1 MMPRLQL
8 WWAMLGKAQQ
18 QAVLVA
24 GGLALLLGVL
34 LVGFQARYGLFD
46 VDEAIFT
53 QATVE
58 MRNSEQLAMPTYN
71 GAPRYHKPP
80 LIYWLQDAAM
90 SVVGTHGD
98 ALLWA
103 ARLPSAICMWL
114 TVLLLGWGVW
124 WFTRDYRWALASA
137 AVLGLNLSVLVVGR
151 AATADGALNLISLA
165 LALWVVRVLFYPAWR
180 GNWVVTGVL
189 TALGLLAKGPVVG
202 VPAAV
207 VFAMVWAARASNSR
221 KQRWEALQRLQ
232 PLRVVALT
240 LLLLAPWVWLLVHQV
255 GWVFFSEFLWVHNV
269 GRFSSDMG
277 NTQSSSYF
285 YYILVLLVG
294 LAPWVWL
301 LIPTVM
307 RALAGW
313 RMARFVTALGSREVA
328 KALPLL
334 ALGWA
339 VAYIAVFSLSGTK
352 LAHYIVPAYPALAL
366 LIGWWLTLPRSG
378 RAAPGWIPAWVGV
391 LGAAWLLLLA
401 ALVALLNPLL
411 VGLAQPQLVG
421 WLATAQ
427 TWLGFRWPPSDPL
440 AMAVLQVRVP
450 LEAGIPLLAGILVG
464 CVLPAWGWLVWG
476 PKAQREASLVALA
489 MSWGVALLLMVLAVV
504 PQVWARTQ
512 APLAQLAQQLA
523 TLPLDT
529 PIIHLG
535 LHKPSVRLLSE
546 RAFIKLERPLQLP
559 DTLARLGPVTKVS
572 VAMLLTEASTVPA
585 VVRELGMAGAMQ
597 GAVVGQHCIGGY
609 CLLTIQR

>member
-8 WWAMLGKAQQ
+8 WWAMLGASQR
-18 QAVLVA
+18 QAVGVA

-53 QATVE
+53 QATIE
-58 MRNSEQLAMPTYN
+58 MRSSEQLAMPTYN
-71 GAPRYHKPP
+71 GVPRYHKPP

-90 SVVGTHGD
+90 RVVGAHGE

-103 ARLPSAICMWL
+103 ARLPSALSMWL

-151 AATADGALNLISLA
+151 AATADGVLNLTSLA
-165 LALWVVRVLFYPAWR
+165 LALWVVRVLFYPVQRSTWM
-180 GNWVVTGVL
+180 VTAAL

-232 PLRVVALT
+232 PVRVVAMT

-255 GWVFFSEFLWVHNV
+255 GWGFFSEFLWVHNV
-269 GRFSSDMG
+269 GRFASDMG
-277 NTQSSSYF
+277 NTQSSSHF
-285 YYILVLLVG
+285 YYLLVLLVG

-301 LIPTVM
+301 VIPATL

-313 RMARFVTALGSREVA
+313 RMARFVTALGSRDVA

-339 VAYIAVFSLSGTK
+339 VAYVGVFSFSGTK

-366 LIGWWLTLPRSG
+366 LIGWWLTLPRNG
-378 RAAPGWIPAWVGV
+378 RAAPGWIPTWVGV
-391 LGAAWLLLLA
+391 LGVVWLLVLA
-401 ALVALLNPLL
+401 LVVALLNPLL

-421 WLATAQ
+421 WLAIAQ
-427 TWLGFRWPPSDPL
+427 TWLGFAWPPSDPL
-440 AMAVLQVRVP
+440 AMMVLQLRVP
-450 LEAGIPLLAGILVG
+450 LDVGIPLLAGLLVG
-464 CVLPAWGWLVWG
+464 CVVPAWGWLVWG
-476 PKAQREASLVALA
+476 PKAEREASLVALA
-489 MSWGVALLLMVLAVV
+489 VSWGMALLLVVLAVV

-512 APLAQLAQQLA
+512 APLAQLAQQMRV
-523 TLPLDT
+523 LPMA

-535 LHKPSVRLLSE
+535 LHKPSVRLLSG
-546 RAFIKLERPLQLP
+546 RSFIKLERPLQLP
-559 DTLARLGPVTKVS
+559 DTLARLGPVKEVP
-572 VAMLLTEASTVPA
+572 VAMLLTEATTVPD
-585 VVRELGMAGAMQ
+585 VVRELGMAGAVQ
-597 GAVVGQHCIGGY
+597 GAVVGQDCAGGY